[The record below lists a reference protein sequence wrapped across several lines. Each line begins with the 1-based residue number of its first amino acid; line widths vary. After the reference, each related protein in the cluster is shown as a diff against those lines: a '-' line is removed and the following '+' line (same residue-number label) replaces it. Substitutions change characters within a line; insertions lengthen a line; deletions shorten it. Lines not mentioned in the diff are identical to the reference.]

1 MYNHILIGFNSS
13 EDSMKA
19 LQRAA
24 QFYALNRDCKITVAH
39 VIQKQ
44 TSNMAYTY
52 SVVPSVTS
60 VTSINGGVPPSPVPL
75 PKTELPPETQETSP
89 NSKILDQAKSFLMS
103 QGVPAEFEALDGQP
117 VNDDLC
123 DFASEQGVD
132 LIIVGNSGKGALQK
146 LLEGS
151 VSEKVMKKAEMDVL
165 IVK

>member
-1 MYNHILIGFNSS
+1 MYNHILIGFDGSK
-13 EDSMKA
+13 DSVKA
-19 LQRAA
+19 LERAA

-39 VIQKQ
+39 VIEQHIN
-44 TSNMAYTY
+44 NMAAYNYTY
-52 SVVPSVTS
+52 PVVP
-60 VTSINGGVPPSPVPL
+60 SINGGMNPSPIPL
-75 PKTELPPETQETSP
+75 PENELPPEIQETSRH
-89 NSKILDQAKSFLMS
+89 STILDHAKSFLMS
-103 QGVPAEFEALDGQP
+103 QGVPAEFESLDGKP

-123 DFASEQGVD
+123 EFASEQDVD